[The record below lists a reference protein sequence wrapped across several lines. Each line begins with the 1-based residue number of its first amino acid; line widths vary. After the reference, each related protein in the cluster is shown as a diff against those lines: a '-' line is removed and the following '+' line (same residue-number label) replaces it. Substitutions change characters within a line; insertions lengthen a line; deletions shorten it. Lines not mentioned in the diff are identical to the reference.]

1 MFLALCLLRPF
12 FSTKQKKHWNSS
24 RTHKLETFNAGF
36 GCGNFW
42 SNFSAG
48 EMDVHGASL
57 LSELVAQ
64 CRWLKPWEF
73 WMMGVKKV
81 GSVAMETILGPDSQ
95 EI

>member
-1 MFLALCLLRPF
+1 M
-12 FSTKQKKHWNSS
+12 
-24 RTHKLETFNAGF
+24 GIF
-36 GCGNFW
+36 GPI
-42 SNFSAG
+42 FSAG

-73 WMMGVKKV
+73 WTRGVKHGV
-81 GSVAMETILGPDSQ
+81 SVTMETILGPDSQ